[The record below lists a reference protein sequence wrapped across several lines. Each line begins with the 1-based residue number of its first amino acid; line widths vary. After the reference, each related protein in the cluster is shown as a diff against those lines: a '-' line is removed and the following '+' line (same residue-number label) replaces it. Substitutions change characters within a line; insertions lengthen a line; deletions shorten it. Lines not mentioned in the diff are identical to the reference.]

1 MQYTHVEHGFAPI
14 YNSESKILI
23 LGSMPSV
30 QSRKNGFYY
39 GNLQNRFWRVLA
51 ALLSCPVPDT
61 VEEKTSMLL
70 EHRIALWDVISSCD
84 IAGSSDASIKNVI
97 PADLQSVLNESDY
110 LGNLCQRQNSR
121 ENIPQ
126 IPAACDG
133 QGYSASSV
141 NQRRQRVMEP
151 TAPYITLERAYQYGL
166 SMLSAFLTA
175 SSRSIS

>member
-39 GNLQNRFWRVLA
+39 GNRQNRFWRVLA

-61 VEEKTSMLL
+61 VEEKTAMLL

-97 PADLQSVLNESDY
+97 PADLQSVLNESDISAIY
-110 LGNLCQRQNSR
+110 ANGKTAEKIYRKYQQPATGRDIVLLPSTSAANASWSLQRLISR
-121 ENIPQ
+121 WRE
-126 IPAACDG
+126 
-133 QGYSASSV
+133 
-141 NQRRQRVMEP
+141 
-151 TAPYITLERAYQYGL
+151 L
-166 SMLSAFLTA
+166 
-175 SSRSIS
+175 ISTDFPCFPLF